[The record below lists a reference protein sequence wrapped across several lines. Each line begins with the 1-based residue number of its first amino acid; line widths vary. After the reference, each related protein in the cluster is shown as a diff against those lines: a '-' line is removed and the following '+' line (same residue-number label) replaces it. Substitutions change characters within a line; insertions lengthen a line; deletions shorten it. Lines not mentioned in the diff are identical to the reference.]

1 MSFRART
8 ICVVVGFAA
17 SALLASGAAVETAV
31 EQAYTEMWGRFVSTR
46 GIVYDY
52 VGELPTPKDCAE
64 GRPNAIGWWSPI
76 ENGPMFTGPFLQ
88 AMVRRAKRTGLGED
102 VSRCRRLAEGL
113 LLCAEVG
120 GTPGMIVRGVGSD
133 GRCHYPLGSTDQT
146 VPWFFGLDAYVQSGL
161 PDPAFRARVVA
172 KMAEVG
178 EAIEKV
184 GWRIPSDGA
193 FKKEFRGDL
202 YGDFLP
208 FRGATHFL
216 LILRALADATGL
228 EKWKN
233 AYCRARDEKYPGG
246 YAETRLDVCA
256 YGYRFDKEKAK
267 KPFEME
273 PHQYWIYVCAQG
285 CLAELAAREEDP
297 SIAARYREGLVR
309 GADGAHGFMAGCRDY
324 RNDRERPFRYANW
337 RDGYHWRE
345 QPTQKIAEKVASS
358 PKKNVLGNRKSLES
372 RQVTAPLAAAAICA
386 YAGKYGDEI
395 CQTLAHYD
403 YSTPAISTIF
413 YAVVAWEAL
422 QLGR

>member
-1 MSFRART
+1 MDLKLRTMGAVAVFAVGVLTAR
-8 ICVVVGFAA
+8 
-17 SALLASGAAVETAV
+17 GADVEVAV

-102 VSRCRRLAEGL
+102 VARCRRLAEGL
-113 LLCAEVG
+113 LLCSEVG
-120 GTPGMIVRGVGSD
+120 DTPGMIVRGVGSD

-146 VPWFFGLDAYVQSGL
+146 VPWFFGLDAYLRSGL
-161 PDPAFRARVVA
+161 PDPAFRARIVA

-184 GWRIPSDGA
+184 GWQIPSDGA
-193 FKKEFRGDL
+193 FKKEYRGDL
-202 YGDFLP
+202 HGDFLP
-208 FRGATHFL
+208 FRGSTHFL
-216 LILRALADATGL
+216 LVLRALADATGR
-228 EKWKN
+228 EKWKD
-233 AYCRARDEKYPGG
+233 AYRRARDEKYPGG

-273 PHQYWIYVCAQG
+273 PIQYWIYVCAQG

-297 SIAARYREGLVR
+297 AIAARYRAGLVR
-309 GADGAHGFMAGCRDY
+309 GADGAHGYMAGCKAY

-337 RDGYHWRE
+337 RDGYQWRE
-345 QPTQKIAEKVASS
+345 QPTQKIAEEVASS
-358 PKKNVLGNRKSLES
+358 PKKEVLGERKWLEH
-372 RQVTAPLAAAAICA
+372 RLVTAPLAAAAICA

-395 CQTLAHYD
+395 RQTLAHYD

-413 YAVVAWEAL
+413 YGLIAWES
-422 QLGR
+422 LGE